1 MSESMAVWIT
11 EALRCASCLYDVAA
25 FAIALELAS
34 TRVSPI
40 VVVHCGSFAGN

>member
-1 MSESMAVWIT
+1 MSESMAVWVA
-11 EALRCASCLYDVAA
+11 EALRCAACPYDVAA

-40 VVVHCGSFAGN
+40 VVIDCGSFVGN